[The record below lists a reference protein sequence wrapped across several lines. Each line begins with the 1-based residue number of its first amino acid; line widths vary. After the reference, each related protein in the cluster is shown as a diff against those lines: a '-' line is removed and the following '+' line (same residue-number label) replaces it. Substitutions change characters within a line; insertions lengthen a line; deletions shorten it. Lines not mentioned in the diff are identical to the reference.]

1 MYIVENF
8 VEFYDFFKEI
18 SVYYRQNNY
27 QRSANMLEIV
37 FTSGRI
43 GAGAVKIVG
52 VTEGTRINS
61 QFLGDEDNALLRK
74 YAKQM
79 KFVGAHGK
87 TIEVCG
93 KQGKIMAVG
102 LGKKPTTIGLCKIG
116 AILAHKLFTDAVAAY
131 YAEPI
136 KAGGFSDEQVA
147 HYVALGLMIGS
158 YRFDK
163 YFTTKKAEDYP
174 NLEQVIFKVKNPAQV
189 NENFKNFAALANG
202 VRYARDL
209 CNEPA
214 NYLTPE
220 VFAADIKRLEYLGLD
235 IDILGGEELKEK
247 GFGLLTAV
255 AQGSVQ
261 EPKVAV
267 IKWKGN
273 QQSDSWDLALVGKG
287 VTFDSGGISLKP
299 AKGMEDM
306 KQDMTGAAVVTAS
319 LKILALQCA
328 QKNVIGIVGL
338 VENMPSGGATKPGDI
353 ATSLSGQT
361 VEIINTDAEG
371 RLVLADIMTY
381 VQQQYNVPEIID
393 IATLTGAT
401 MRALGDQYA
410 GIFANNDKL
419 ADNLIGAGK
428 VSGEELW
435 RMPINENYNRQLDSD
450 FADMQNIGGANA
462 GGSTAACFLQ
472 RFVQKGVHWAHLDI
486 AGVDKENKGTPLCPK
501 GATAWGVRLLNAY
514 INK

>member
-1 MYIVENF
+1 
-8 VEFYDFFKEI
+8 
-18 SVYYRQNNY
+18 
-27 QRSANMLEIV
+27 MLEIV

-43 GAGAVKIVG
+43 GAGAVKIIG
-52 VTEGTRINS
+52 VAEKSRINS
-61 QFLGDEDNALLRK
+61 KFLSAEENVLLRK
-74 YAKQM
+74 YAAQTGFDGARG
-79 KFVGAHGK
+79 KFA
-87 TIEVCG
+87 EVCG
-93 KQGKIMAVG
+93 KHSKIIAAG
-102 LGKKPTTIGLCKIG
+102 LGKKPTPLDLCKTG
-116 AILAHKLFTDAVAAY
+116 AALAQKLFKDEVAAY
-131 YAEPI
+131 YVEPI
-136 KAGGFSDEQVA
+136 KNCALSEEQIA
-147 HYVALGLMIGS
+147 HYLAFGAMLGT

-189 NENFKNFAALANG
+189 NENFKNLAALANG

-214 NYLTPE
+214 NYLTPA
-220 VFAADIKRLEYLGLD
+220 VFAADIKRLEYLGLE
-235 IDILGGEELKEK
+235 IDVLDAAELKER
-247 GFGLLTAV
+247 GFGLLMAV

-273 QQSDSWDLALVGKG
+273 PQSEKWDLALVGKG

-328 QKNVIGIVGL
+328 KKNVIGIVGL

-381 VQQQYNVPEIID
+381 VQQLYNVPEIID

-410 GIFANNDKL
+410 GIFANSDRL
-419 ADNLIGAGK
+419 ADNLIAAGK
-428 VSGEELW
+428 ISGEELW
-435 RMPINENYNRQLDSD
+435 RMPINANYNRQLDSN
-450 FADMQNIGGANA
+450 FADMQNVGGVNA
-462 GGSTAACFLQ
+462 GGSTAACFLE
-472 RFVQKGVHWAHLDI
+472 RFVQKGVRWAHLDI
-486 AGVDKENKGTPLCPK
+486 AGVDKETKGTPMCPK